1 MDLLDCF
8 IAPRPFPEFVNFFF
22 LIYTIIYL
30 FSSLSCAAQ

>member
-22 LIYTIIYL
+22 NLHDYSIS
-30 FSSLSCAAQ
+30 FPR